1 MERMTLKH
9 CILTVLFVIIIS
21 MSYIVYLSGDVKDQF
36 HERYDI
42 STKYRYVNFDKDK
55 RDMFSFVHIQKTGG
69 TTMEKHL
76 VTNILDSGC
85 ECEKQNKPL
94 CNCYRK
100 GPREVWLICRYN
112 KPNWPC
118 GVHPDY
124 ATLKKCVPGFMIR
137 NYGKHSRRYFYG
149 TMLRQP
155 VYRFFSEFRN
165 RQRGASWRDAGTK
178 CNGVLLTK
186 QNPTCFKESELP
198 DLKVENFLNC
208 PYNYAFNRQTWMLSD
223 VSKVGCNFSEIM
235 SNKQKKEKLLNLA
248 KKNINSIAF
257 FGLLE
262 YPAESQY
269 LFEKTF
275 NLKFNIP
282 FQKWDTGFA
291 SEFLKNFSITAE
303 VYTKVAQANELDQ
316 KLYKYAKNIF
326 FGRYNYFL
334 QVYGKP
340 KYSKP
345 EYKTKFDFPVH
356 KLEKMH
362 ANLPQDKYNKRGK
375 LRKTA
380 KQKIFS

>member
-1 MERMTLKH
+1 
-9 CILTVLFVIIIS
+9 
-21 MSYIVYLSGDVKDQF
+21 MSYIVYSRGDVKEQF
-36 HERYDI
+36 HERHDK
-42 STKYRYVNFDKDK
+42 STKYRYINFDKDK
-55 RDMFSFVHIQKTGG
+55 GDMFSFIHIQKTGG

-85 ECEKQNKPL
+85 ECEKQRRPS

-100 GPREVWLICRYN
+100 HPREMWLICRYN
-112 KPNWPC
+112 KPSWPC

-124 ATLKKCVPGFMIR
+124 ATLRECVPGFMIR
-137 NYGKHSRRYFYG
+137 HYGKRSRRYFYG

-155 VYRFFSEFRN
+155 VFRFFSEFLN
-165 RQRGASWRDAGTK
+165 RQRGASWREAGTK
-178 CNGVLLTK
+178 CNDVLLTK

-235 SNKQKKEKLLNLA
+235 SNKQKKEKLLKLA

-262 YPAESQY
+262 YPTESQY

-282 FQKWDTGFA
+282 FQKWDTGFT
-291 SEFLKNFSITAE
+291 SEFLKNFTITE
-303 VYTKVAQANELDQ
+303 DVYAKVAQANELDQ
-316 KLYKYAKNIF
+316 RLYKYAKNIF
-326 FGRYNYFL
+326 FGRYNYFVE
-334 QVYGKP
+334 VYGKP
-340 KYSKP
+340 KYTKP
-345 EYKTKFDFPVH
+345 EYKTKFDFPVY
-356 KLEKMH
+356 KLEKMQE
-362 ANLPQDKYNKRGK
+362 NLPQDKYKKRRK
-375 LRKTA
+375 LRKIT
-380 KQKIFS
+380 KQKFFS